1 MRHEFLGRQDIPVEA
16 VMPAPAQQYAEIIVG
31 TLIAVAVIWGMRN
44 LAKRN
49 DPRLLICMLAGFIAV
64 PLESHAMGMMKFV
77 YPPVGQHVLYTGFGR
92 PVPIFMGLMY
102 SAFYGVA
109 NYMYLNSE
117 LSSKWSAKTFWVGIV
132 SLVAAEALLE
142 FVSLDLGLWA
152 YFDDQPFVIL
162 HFPIHVAIVVACMCM
177 VFGAVSRLWFENVQ
191 GAKQWLMVLIGP
203 ATMLGL
209 FTVYTY
215 PVAFGIQSSGGVQA
229 TQIGSIITMI
239 VALTIAYNA
248 TKFLSNLATTRRI
261 D

>member
-1 MRHEFLGRQDIPVEA
+1 MAQNYLGRQDIPVEA
-16 VMPAPAQQYAEIIVG
+16 VMPALAQHNTELVVGISLAIVFVWS
-31 TLIAVAVIWGMRN
+31 IVR
-44 LAKRN
+44 LAKYN
-49 DPRLLICMLAGFIAV
+49 DARLLICMITGFCCV
-64 PLESHAMGMMKFV
+64 LVESHAMGMLKFV
-77 YPPVGQHVLYTGFGR
+77 YPPVGQNILYTGFGR
-92 PVPIFMGLMY
+92 PVPWFMGMEY
-102 SAFYGVA
+102 CAFFGLA
-109 NYMYLNSE
+109 NYLYLT
-117 LSSKWSAKTFWVGIV
+117 SSLGSAWSARTFWIGIALAV
-132 SLVAAEALLE
+132 FAEALLE
-142 FVSLDLGLWA
+142 VVSINLGLWA
-152 YFDDQPFVIL
+152 YFDDQASLVLDFPF
-162 HFPIHVAIVVACMCM
+162 HVAVIVACMCM